1 MSTTTRR
8 IVSVI
13 VIVWGAAMVMTGFR
27 YGLAYDTAYNVGRTS
42 AYLFGWILIGAGISG
57 LRPNLRN
64 PRQREL
70 DLY

>member
-1 MSTTTRR
+1 
-8 IVSVI
+8 
-13 VIVWGAAMVMTGFR
+13 MVMTGFR

-42 AYLFGWILIGAGISG
+42 AYLFGWMLIGAGISG

>member
-1 MSTTTRR
+1 MATRR
-8 IVSVI
+8 RIIAVI
-13 VIVWGAAMVMTGFR
+13 CIVWGAAMVVTGFR
-27 YGLAYDTAYNVGRTS
+27 YGLAYDTSYNVGRLI
-42 AYLFGWILIGAGISG
+42 AYLFGWVLIGAGVSA